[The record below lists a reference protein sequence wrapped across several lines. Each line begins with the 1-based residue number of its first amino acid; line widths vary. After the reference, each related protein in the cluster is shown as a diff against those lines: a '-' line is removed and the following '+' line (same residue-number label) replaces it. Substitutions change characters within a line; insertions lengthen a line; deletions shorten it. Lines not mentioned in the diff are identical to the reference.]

1 MVSLKDFIVVH
12 ENIMPHSLCDDVL
25 SEYVNSDEWQT
36 SKIEHNQVNQG
47 IRNCSD
53 IGMSLAGVINK
64 NAFARQKLDNEVFQY
79 AATALQK
86 YREIH
91 GKCVVKKDTGYDLLR
106 YQEGQFYTSHTDSFA
121 EDPREI
127 SCSFALN
134 DNFDGG
140 EFAFF
145 SQELK
150 YKIPKGAA
158 LMFPSNF
165 MYPHEVIKVTKGTR
179 YSIVTWFK

>member
-12 ENIMPHSLCDDVL
+12 ENIMPHSLCDEL
-25 SEYVNSDEWQT
+25 LAEYKDSDEWQLT
-36 SKIEHNQVNQG
+36 RTESNVVNQS
-47 IRNCSD
+47 IRNCAG
-53 IGMSLAGVINK
+53 IGMSQVDVINK
-64 NAFARQKLDNEVFQY
+64 NESNRRRLDNEVFQC
-79 AATALQK
+79 ATNALQK
-86 YREIH
+86 YREINTN
-91 GKCVVKKDTGYDLLR
+91 CLVRKDTGYDLLR

-121 EDPREI
+121 EDPREV

-134 DNFDGG
+134 DDFEGG

-145 SQELK
+145 NQKLK
-150 YKIPKGAA
+150 YTIPKGAA

-165 MYPHEVIKVTKGTR
+165 MYPHEVMKVTNGTR